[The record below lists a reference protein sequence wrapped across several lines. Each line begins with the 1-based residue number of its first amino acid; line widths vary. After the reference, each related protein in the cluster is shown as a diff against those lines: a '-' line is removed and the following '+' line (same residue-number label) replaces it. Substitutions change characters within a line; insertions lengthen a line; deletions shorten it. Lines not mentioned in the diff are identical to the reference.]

1 MKTNKKPS
9 QSGRTANPQEVIPA
23 IPANAQT
30 AVSAAMEELDGA
42 IINLQYAVDN
52 LLPRLAVVSRP
63 NPPISD
69 DGGTNQNLVSLVPM
83 AADLTGRTNT
93 IYRLMAQI
101 NTATCLLCPTQ
112 IQRNETYCSP
122 CGQDVW
128 ATRGNAEHGGEW
140 AKKWEQLW
148 ARIEKA
154 RDERER
160 ANTVVRDDAQRR
172 SL

>member
-101 NTATCLLCPTQ
+101 NTATCLL
-112 IQRNETYCSP
+112 E
-122 CGQDVW
+122 
-128 ATRGNAEHGGEW
+128 
-140 AKKWEQLW
+140 L
-148 ARIEKA
+148 
-154 RDERER
+154 
-160 ANTVVRDDAQRR
+160 
-172 SL
+172 